1 MPPKTNDNSIS
12 SWETPQ
18 GSNDLA
24 NISRLG
30 VRGTHSKVGVLS
42 TWQMQQLKDSTQQV
56 SKTSQPLRQKAPVF
70 SDLKEKWHVINIRVQ
85 VRGEKLCRGFW

>member
-1 MPPKTNDNSIS
+1 
-12 SWETPQ
+12 
-18 GSNDLA
+18 
-24 NISRLG
+24 
-30 VRGTHSKVGVLS
+30 
-42 TWQMQQLKDSTQQV
+42 MQQLKDSTQQV